1 MDGELSVSELRAKL
15 DASDGDER
23 SSSANQPQA
32 DAGPTVVDIR
42 DPAAFRRGH
51 IPGSVNVP
59 FRQLPDRV
67 AELADADHVVTVCP
81 HGKSSVQAA
90 RLIGSYEGTSDA
102 TVESLAGGLSE
113 WDGELERAFEDGVDE
128 GPDAPF

>member
-1 MDGELSVSELRAKL
+1 MDGEISTEELQSKL
-15 DASDGDER
+15 ADGDT
-23 SSSANQPQA
+23 
-32 DAGPTVVDIR
+32 PTVVDIR
-42 DPAAFRRGH
+42 QPTAFSRGH

-59 FRQLPDRV
+59 FRELPDRV

-90 RLIGSYEGTSDA
+90 RLVGSDEGTSEA

-113 WDGELERAFEDGVDE
+113 WDGEIASEFEAGSAEE
-128 GPDAPF
+128 GPNAPF

>member
-1 MDGELSVSELRAKL
+1 MDGEISVPELRAKL
-15 DASDGDER
+15 DTD
-23 SSSANQPQA
+23 
-32 DAGPTVVDIR
+32 DAPTVVDIR
-42 DPAAFRRGH
+42 EPPAFRRGH

-67 AELADADHVVTVCP
+67 AELADADEIVTVCP

-90 RLIGSYEGTSDA
+90 RLVGSYEGTGDA

-113 WDGELERAFEDGVDE
+113 WDGDLEREVETGADE
-128 GPDAPF
+128 GPEAPF